1 MAIRTAIIGYGL
13 GGSVFHEPLLAANP
27 SYEIGAIVT
36 SSPDRRAKAAQNY
49 RVFATADEFWAHA
62 GEFDLAVVT
71 SPTALHT
78 QHALAALDAGLH
90 VIVDKPVTV
99 TSADARAL
107 IRRAAGR
114 GQSLSVFQSRRWDAE
129 ILTAR
134 EPIAAG
140 FLGDITRLELNFQ
153 RKVGALREG
162 WRDAT
167 STSAGGGV
175 TFDLGSHLFDQA
187 QHLLGPAASIDGE
200 VRWTRGGAADDDLDV
215 RLVHENGTISR
226 IRCSWIAEQTLPR
239 LHLVGT
245 NASYTVAETDPQE
258 QKLKR
263 GDRPT
268 TAGFGHVDEKHWGR
282 ITLPDGTSAPT
293 PMVDGDYGAFYRG
306 FARHLEHGDPVPV
319 DPNDPVRTLEL
330 IESLLANQ
338 TKLSERSA

>member
-49 RVFATADEFWAHA
+49 RVFATPDDLWAHA
-62 GEFDLAVVT
+62 GEFDLAVAT
-71 SPTALHT
+71 SPTALHN

-99 TSADARAL
+99 TSADARTL
-107 IRRAAGR
+107 IHRAAGC

-134 EPIAAG
+134 ELIAAG
-140 FLGDITRLELNFQ
+140 SLGDIIRLELSFQ

-167 STSAGGGV
+167 PTSGGGGV

-187 QHLLGPAASIDGE
+187 QHLLGPAVSITGE
-200 VRWTRGGAADDDLDV
+200 VRWTRGGAADDDLEA
-215 RLVHENGTISR
+215 RLVHENGTTSR
-226 IRCSWIAEQTLPR
+226 IRCSWVAEQKLPR

-245 NASYTVAETDPQE
+245 NAGYTVGETDPQE

-263 GDRPT
+263 GERPT
-268 TAGFGHVDEKHWGR
+268 ADGFGRVHEAHWGR

-293 PMVDGDYGAFYRG
+293 PMVDSDYGAFYRG

-319 DPNDPVRTLEL
+319 DPNDAARTLEL

-338 TKLSERSA
+338 TQVFERSA

>member
-1 MAIRTAIIGYGL
+1 MAIRTAIIGYGI

-27 SYEIGAIVT
+27 SYEIGAVVT
-36 SSPDRRAKAAQNY
+36 SSPERRRKAAKNY
-49 RVFATADEFWAHA
+49 RVFPTAGDLWAHA

-71 SPTALHT
+71 SPTGVHT
-78 QHALAALDAGLH
+78 EHALAAIDAGLH
-90 VIVDKPVTV
+90 VVVDKPITV
-99 TSADARAL
+99 ASADARIL
-107 IRRAAGR
+107 IDRATGR
-114 GQSLSVFQSRRWDAE
+114 GKSLSVFQSRRWDAE

-134 EPIAAG
+134 EVIATG
-140 FLGDITRLELNFQ
+140 YLGDIVRLELSFQ
-153 RKVGALREG
+153 RDIGALRDG

-187 QHLLGPAASIDGE
+187 QHLLGPAVSITGD
-200 VRWTRGGAADDDLDV
+200 VRWTRGGAADDDLDA

-245 NASYTVAETDPQE
+245 NASYTVGETDPQE

-268 TAGFGHVDEKHWGR
+268 TEGFGRVHETYWGR
-282 ITLPDGTSAPT
+282 LTLPDGTSAST

-319 DPNDPVRTLEL
+319 DPNDAVRTLEL
-330 IESLLANQ
+330 IESLLADRTQ
-338 TKLSERSA
+338 LSERSA